1 MAPSRSGRGAAGA
14 SKRRAGSS
22 GGASRPGARAGSGP
36 SLADRFQRQAPV
48 IAFAL
53 LALFASYWGVKVFT
67 EHRIGNYAV
76 ETDFY
81 WKYGPAARDLLQGR
95 VDIANYD
102 SKGWGYPAIVAL
114 FSLPGLDPFRA
125 AQILALL
132 SALAAAWL
140 VFHTHRK
147 LVGAGAALGSLLL
160 LLGNETFLVNTYE
173 VGTDMFFFAIAMG
186 SIALLLA
193 RDRLTLAAVAGSGL
207 LAGWAFS
214 TRYNGLFL
222 LPGAL
227 VALLLLDPARPTM
240 RARLVHAGAWTAAFV
255 AAALPWLVVNAM
267 HTGNPLTNTNY
278 LNVGYEV
285 HGQGNWEQF
294 FYGSDRKIDSFAD
307 VVMLDPGKFATVMVR
322 NVWGHFR
329 QDLSDLLPV
338 LWGILAAAGALLMVW
353 DRPGRRTAAYLTF
366 WALYFLTL
374 VPVFYGTRF
383 SLPLLAAYT
392 LLAAWPFM
400 SPKLGGVLGGIDRS
414 FPVRALLLIALWIG
428 PTMAAYRAVEEPR
441 NPESVAAGPYEILPA
456 TEFLLANGKGEG
468 LLARKPHAAYLA
480 HMRFVPIP
488 AVDSP
493 AALHEVAVRERA
505 KYVLV
510 SSAEMGMRAAMRV
523 FATGA
528 QVPGFALAFDSP
540 GALVFEVRPMPSA
553 GQVPAVPGNMP
564 GGH

>member
-1 MAPSRSGRGAAGA
+1 MAPSRPGRGAAG
-14 SKRRAGSS
+14 SKRRPS
-22 GGASRPGARAGSGP
+22 GPARAPRPGARVPAAPAPTGRFRR
-36 SLADRFQRQAPV
+36 LAPA

-102 SKGWGYPAIVAL
+102 SKGWGYPATVAL

-125 AQILALL
+125 AQIVALL

-160 LLGNETFLVNTYE
+160 LLGNEFFVVNTYE
-173 VGTDMFFFAIAMG
+173 VGTDMFFFALAMG

-193 RDRLTLAAVAGSGL
+193 RSSLTPASIMGSGL

-222 LPGAL
+222 LVGAL
-227 VALLLLDPARPTM
+227 AALLLLDPERSRM
-240 RARLVHAGAWTAAFV
+240 RARLVRAGTWTAAFV
-255 AAALPWLVVNAM
+255 LAALPWLVVNAM

-285 HGQGNWEQF
+285 HGQGKWDEF
-294 FYGSDRKIDSFAD
+294 FYGGERKIDSFAD
-307 VVMLDPGKFATVMVR
+307 VVLLDPGKFASVMAR
-322 NVWGHFR
+322 NVWGHLG
-329 QDLSDLLPV
+329 QDLTDLLPA
-338 LWGILAAAGALLMVW
+338 LWGLLVVAGALLLLR
-353 DRPGRRTAAYLTF
+353 DRPGRRTASYLLF
-366 WALYFLTL
+366 WALYFVTI

-383 SLPLLAAYT
+383 SMPLLAAYT
-392 LLAAWPFM
+392 LLAAWPFV
-400 SPKLGGVLGGIDRS
+400 SPFLGRVLASVERR
-414 FPVRALLLIALWIG
+414 FPVRALLLVALWIG
-428 PTMAAYRAVEEPR
+428 PTTDAYRSVEDPR
-441 NPESVAAGPYEILPA
+441 NPEGIGAGPYEILPA
-456 TEFLLANGKGEG
+456 TDFLLENGKGEG

-480 HMRFVPIP
+480 KMRFIPIP

-493 AALHEVAVRERA
+493 AALHEVAVKERA

-510 SSAEMGMRAAMRV
+510 SSAEMGLRAAMRV

-528 QVPGFALAFDSP
+528 EIPGFALAYDSP
-540 GALVFEVRPMPSA
+540 GALVFEVRPMPRIPE
-553 GQVPAVPGNMP
+553 GRP
-564 GGH
+564 